1 VQDRRLDEARRRLSA
16 ENLSIDAVAAS
27 VGFQSADAFRRAF
40 RNRFRITPAR
50 YRRNFGLDERPSP

>member
-40 RNRFRITPAR
+40 RHRFRITPAR
-50 YRRNFGLDERPSP
+50 YRRNFGLDEKPTP